1 MLHKVTF
8 EYKFNNVV
16 IVGRIWEI
24 KVVNDKVAHIV
35 LRKKMNNK
43 IVPVAISVFGYWK
56 DKIFEMKLKPKD
68 KIKANIY
75 MKSKEWNGKWYTDVY
90 FREVYLI
97 EKAPI
102 AMNERN
108 LFEMNDTIL
117 DDDTGFTIGEGGEI
131 IE

>member
-1 MLHKVTF
+1 M
-8 EYKFNNVV
+8 V

-35 LRKKMNNK
+35 LRKKMNDK

-75 MKSKEWNGKWYTDVY
+75 MKSKEWNDKWYTDVY

-97 EKAPI
+97 EKAPM

-108 LFEMNDTIL
+108 LFEMNDTII